1 MYGLYLTL
9 LGGWLLTSIFMMD
22 SSTTPPAWTAETSY
36 RGISKFINHKMS
48 ITISA
53 MKELRRH
60 LSFTQ
65 MRFHCSKQQWRTFH
79 VTTAANSSGESV
91 VQYFS
96 GQTNTR
102 PDSCLSFVRMKD
114 DNSYLSRY
122 CAKWGNNGFVR
133 KWGHKNTAGEMRLY
147 RLTAF
152 VASRYH
158 WTTAFG
164 NRLCDDKNG
173 NTFIALSKGDFW
185 KIFVCETVSESHNW
199 QDKHILNYRLILSG
213 L

>member
-9 LGGWLLTSIFMMD
+9 LGGWLLTSIFMVD
-22 SSTTPPAWTAETSY
+22 SSTTPPTWTAEPSY
-36 RGISKFINHKMS
+36 RGINNFTNKKMS
-48 ITISA
+48 ITTSA
-53 MKELRRH
+53 MKELRGH

-65 MRFHCSKQQWRTFH
+65 MRFHCSKQQGRTFH

-102 PDSCLSFVRMKD
+102 PDSCHSFVRMKD

-122 CAKWGNNGFVR
+122 CAEWGFVG
-133 KWGHKNTAGEMRLY
+133 KWGHYNTAGEKRLY
-147 RLTAF
+147 RLPAF
-152 VASRYH
+152 VASGYY
-158 WTTAFG
+158 WTTAYG

-185 KIFVCETVSESHNW
+185 KIFV
-199 QDKHILNYRLILSG
+199 R
-213 L
+213 

>member
-9 LGGWLLTSIFMMD
+9 LGGWLLTSNFMVD
-22 SSTTPPAWTAETSY
+22 SSTIPPAWTAEPSY
-36 RGISKFINHKMS
+36 RGISEFINHKMG

-65 MRFHCSKQQWRTFH
+65 MRFHCNKQQGRTFH

-114 DNSYLSRY
+114 DNSYLARY
-122 CAKWGNNGFVR
+122 CAQWGNSGFAG
-133 KWGHKNTAGEMRLY
+133 KWGHRNKESETRLY
-147 RLTAF
+147 DHTAY
-152 VASRYH
+152 VAHQYH
-158 WTTAFG
+158 WLITSG
-164 NRLCDDKNG
+164 ERLCDDRND
-173 NTFIALSKGDFW
+173 NTFITLSKGDFW
-185 KIFVCETVSESHNW
+185 KIFV
-199 QDKHILNYRLILSG
+199 R
-213 L
+213 